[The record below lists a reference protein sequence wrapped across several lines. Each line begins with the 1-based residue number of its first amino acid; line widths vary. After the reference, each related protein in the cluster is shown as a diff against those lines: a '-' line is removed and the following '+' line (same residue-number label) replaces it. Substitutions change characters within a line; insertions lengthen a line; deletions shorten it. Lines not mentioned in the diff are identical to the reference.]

1 MENKTKMTVTFSRYE
16 YDLLIAEEYL
26 DGSVKGEFAIVNT
39 PLGFQLKA
47 YHDGWKIFSN
57 CNDLFELLSN
67 QSMGGITME
76 RLAEMI
82 EDIGLKGLTKGGAQI
97 SNKHANF
104 IINIGKITIG

>member
-16 YDLLIAEEYL
+16 YDLLIAEEYS

-47 YHDGWKIFSN
+47 YHDSWKIFSS
-57 CNDLFELLSN
+57 CNDLFKLLSS
-67 QSMGGITME
+67 QSMSGVTME

-82 EDIGLKGLTKGGAQI
+82 EDIGYELKVI
-97 SNKHANF
+97 
-104 IINIGKITIG
+104 

>member
-16 YDLLIAEEYL
+16 YDLLVAEEYP
-26 DGSVKGEFAIVNT
+26 DGSVKGEFVIANT

-47 YHDGWKIFSN
+47 YHDSWKIFSS

-67 QSMGGITME
+67 QSMSGVTME

-82 EDIGLKGLTKGGAQI
+82 EDIGYELRVI
-97 SNKHANF
+97 
-104 IINIGKITIG
+104 